1 MTKINILKQMGKKC
15 VALASVNPCLLP
27 ASGRSWAVS
36 PCPQG
41 PLPPGLG
48 ERMVGCLSS
57 LALTVISL
65 LPCATSVSWHM
76 RVFLQSH
83 VCRQCFRWV
92 MAVFTGQKKDA
103 SLAAGLG
110 KENKAEQMMYTWCPH
125 SENEGRWNTPLAV
138 NERRRGVA
146 SRPYFARLHFSRIIF
161 QSSNR
166 PLKIRNGPVRSKPPA
181 VAFWQKRFWLS
192 SF

>member
-1 MTKINILKQMGKKC
+1 
-15 VALASVNPCLLP
+15 
-27 ASGRSWAVS
+27 
-36 PCPQG
+36 
-41 PLPPGLG
+41 
-48 ERMVGCLSS
+48 
-57 LALTVISL
+57 
-65 LPCATSVSWHM
+65 
-76 RVFLQSH
+76 
-83 VCRQCFRWV
+83 

-110 KENKAEQMMYTWCPH
+110 KENKAEQMMYTWCQH
-125 SENEGRWNTPLAV
+125 SENEGRRNTPQAV

-181 VAFWQKRFWLS
+181 VAF
-192 SF
+192 